1 MKKNPDTIST
11 LVGYLDNV
19 TEGRARGWVYSPK
32 SPEKNFTVSIYSDR
46 ILVGQGIANLH
57 REDLVTAG
65 IGNGQ
70 YAFEILLSYELGDIK
85 RHLISARVDSE
96 KFEITGSPLA
106 IEAWDSKL
114 EFTLMPRA
122 VGRSVLD
129 RLIDAQTTNN
139 RFNKRNIQIAF
150 ELASMLQETYRLQ
163 EAAYSWNAIQQ
174 IMGPSS
180 LLLTKQAEV
189 KRLTGQDEEALT
201 SYKDALALDI
211 TGIWAQAGL
220 IDCYVALHRYSD
232 AMDAVKAFLDIHP
245 SSSLL
250 ESRSATLTK
259 MLTPADPAH
268 NEFIERFSHLK
279 NLIWHSSDLPDS
291 ISESTTVP
299 GDTRDIDYG
308 NHLSNSLKIY
318 EQNILTVREIMHSSD
333 NTPPCNIRATT
344 PQIEF

>member
-1 MKKNPDTIST
+1 MKKKPDTIST

-32 SPEKNFTVSIYSDR
+32 LPEKNFTVSIYSDR
-46 ILVGQGIANLH
+46 ILVGQGMANLY
-57 REDLVTAG
+57 REDLETAG

-70 YAFEILLSYELGDIK
+70 YAFEILLSYELGNIK

-114 EFTLMPRA
+114 ELTLMPRE
-122 VGRSVLD
+122 VGRSELD
-129 RLIDAQTTNN
+129 RLIGAQAISN

-163 EAAYSWNAIQQ
+163 EAAYSWNAIHQ

-189 KRLTGQDEEALT
+189 KRLAGQDEEALT
-201 SYKDALALDI
+201 SYKDALELDI
-211 TGIWAQAGL
+211 TAIWAQVGL
-220 IDCYVALHRYSD
+220 IDCYIALHRYSD
-232 AMDAVKAFLDIHP
+232 AMDVVKVFLDIHP

-250 ESRSATLTK
+250 GSRSAILVK
-259 MLTPADPAH
+259 MLTPADPAY
-268 NEFIERFSHLK
+268 NKFIERFSHLK
-279 NLIWHSSDLPDS
+279 NLIWHSNGRPDS
-291 ISESTTVP
+291 ISESNTVS
-299 GDTRDIDYG
+299 GDARNIDHA
-308 NHLSNSLKIY
+308 NFPSNLLKIY
-318 EQNILTVREIMHSSD
+318 EQNILTVREIMRNSHKTPACNVRV
-333 NTPPCNIRATT
+333 NTP
-344 PQIEF
+344 QDEF